1 MATRMITLHGIAEW
15 AKVFEQNRDLT
26 GWKPTVQAEGSYEK
40 YSGACTIDMI
50 LDDENISKL
59 TAAKCGKEPKPDLEG
74 RGLRVKFDR
83 KFNSGYDWSSGAP
96 AVTKSDGSFW
106 DYDVDGP
113 IGNGSIVETTVA
125 VYDLPKY
132 GNTGTRL
139 ESVKVIDHL
148 PYVNQQVDSGYTP
161 ATSKPET
168 TLESDA
174 ILF

>member
-1 MATRMITLHGIAEW
+1 MATRMVTVHGIAEW

-50 LDDENISKL
+50 LDDENITKL
-59 TAAKCGKEPKPDLEG
+59 TTAKSGKEPKPDLEG

-96 AVTKSDGSFW
+96 AVTKSDGSYW

-113 IGNGSIVETTVA
+113 IDNGSIVETTVA

-139 ESVKVIDHL
+139 ESVRVIDHV
-148 PYVNQQVDSGYTP
+148 PHITTQAASGSSP
-161 ATSKPET
+161 TSKKPET
-168 TLESDA
+168 VLDE
-174 ILF
+174 IPF